1 MKYALEGI
9 LAKHSANA
17 KIEFLPLL
25 SSEIGEKPA
34 ARALCGQINGSVIF
48 FEKKIRNEKF
58 KLNGKGERGKK
69 QKYTKEKKKTV
80 RQADTWQCREIEK
93 SKS

>member
-34 ARALCGQINGSVIF
+34 ARALCGQNIESL
-48 FEKKIRNEKF
+48 IRE
-58 KLNGKGERGKK
+58 
-69 QKYTKEKKKTV
+69 
-80 RQADTWQCREIEK
+80 
-93 SKS
+93 